1 MPRYYL
7 IAGEA
12 SGDLHAS
19 NLIRELTK
27 LNPGS
32 EFRGFGGDRMMA
44 MGTTIVK
51 HIRDLDFMGFWE
63 VLINL
68 PVIMRQFKECKEDIQ
83 AWKPDALIL
92 IDYPGFNLRMA
103 EFAKKIGIPVF
114 YYISPQIWA
123 WKQGRIRKIR
133 RNVNRMFVIL
143 PFEKEFYTRFGYEV
157 DFVGHPLLDE
167 IRMDEQTKHPDVI
180 PDQQSKEPLIAI
192 LPGSRPQ
199 EIRRMLPVMLQ
210 VARDFRPGYRF
221 VVAGVSKV
229 NPAVYS
235 TLMANSDVPIVYGN
249 TYPLLRSA
257 AAAVVTSGTATLEAA
272 LLNVPQVVCY
282 KASGLS
288 YLIAKNL
295 VKLRFISLV
304 NLILNKRVV
313 TELIQSSMNAKALRI
328 ELEEILLNRDKSSAI
343 IADYEVLR
351 KVLGQQGASATTAKL
366 ISNSINPLH

>member
-19 NLIRELTK
+19 NLVRELKK
-27 LNPGS
+27 LNPES

-44 MGTTIVK
+44 QGTAIAK

-68 PVIMRQFKECKEDIQ
+68 PVILGQFKECREDIL

-103 EFAKKIGIPVF
+103 EFAKKNGIPVF

-143 PFEKEFYTRFGYEV
+143 PFEKDFYARFGYEV

-167 IRMDEQTKHPDVI
+167 IKMDDRTGEPGLLPDLHQ
-180 PDQQSKEPLIAI
+180 DEPLIAI

-199 EIRRMLPVMLQ
+199 EIRRMLPVMLR
-210 VARDFRPGYRF
+210 VAGDFRPGYRF

-229 NPAVYS
+229 NPAVY
-235 TLMANSDVPIVYGN
+235 THMMAGSDVQVVYGN
-249 TYPLLRSA
+249 TYALLRSA
-257 AAAVVTSGTATLEAA
+257 DAAVVTCTAGSVLQSFRPV
-272 LLNVPQVVCY
+272 VPHCQETG
-282 KASGLS
+282 KTQI
-288 YLIAKNL
+288 YLAGKPH
-295 VKLRFISLV
+295 
-304 NLILNKRVV
+304 
-313 TELIQSSMNAKALRI
+313 TQ
-328 ELEEILLNRDKSSAI
+328 
-343 IADYEVLR
+343 
-351 KVLGQQGASATTAKL
+351 
-366 ISNSINPLH
+366 

>member
-19 NLIRELTK
+19 NLVRELKK
-27 LNPGS
+27 LDPAS

-68 PVIMRQFKECKEDIQ
+68 PVIMRQFKECRDDILE
-83 AWKPDALIL
+83 WKPDALIL

-103 EFAKKIGIPVF
+103 EFAKKNGIPVF

-143 PFEKEFYTRFGYEV
+143 PFEKDFYARFGYEV

-167 IRMDEQTKHPDVI
+167 IKMDDQAEKPVFVPDHQVG
-180 PDQQSKEPLIAI
+180 EPLIAI

-229 NPAVYS
+229 NPSVYS
-235 TLMANSDVPIVYGN
+235 TLMAGSGVQVVYGN
-249 TYPLLRSA
+249 TYGLLRLA

-282 KASGLS
+282 KASGIS

-304 NLILNKRVV
+304 NLILNKKVV
-313 TELIQSSMNAKALRI
+313 TELIQHTMNPKALNG
-328 ELEEILLNRDKSSAI
+328 ELEEILLNREKSAAI
-343 IADYEVLR
+343 LADYESLR
-351 KVLGQQGASATTAKL
+351 KLLGQQGASATTAKH
-366 ISNSINPLH
+366 IYEAIIQ